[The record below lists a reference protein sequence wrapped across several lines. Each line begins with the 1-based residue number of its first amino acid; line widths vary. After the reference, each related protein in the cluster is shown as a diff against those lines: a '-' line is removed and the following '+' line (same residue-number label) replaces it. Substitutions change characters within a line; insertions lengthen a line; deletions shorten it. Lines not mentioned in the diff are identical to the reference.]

1 MSSDKE
7 WGILILGLVDK
18 VWVGQAPRPGPDL
31 QLGIGECLVQFA
43 EVREDQLWD
52 GSRGHFGDHAPVH
65 VKTGDVNNVEG

>member
-7 WGILILGLVDK
+7 WGILILGLVNK

-31 QLGIGECLVQFA
+31 AVEIGECLVQFA

-52 GSRGHFGDHAPVH
+52 GARRHFGDHAPVY
-65 VKTGDVNNVEG
+65 VKTGDMDIVKC